1 VLECHLMAGS
11 YDYLL
16 KVAAANLD
24 DYQRFQMQH
33 LTPLPGVR
41 NVVTEIPL
49 KTIKGVS
56 SLPV

>member
-1 VLECHLMAGS
+1 
-11 YDYLL
+11 
-16 KVAAANLD
+16 
-24 DYQRFQMQH
+24 
-33 LTPLPGVR
+33 LPGVR